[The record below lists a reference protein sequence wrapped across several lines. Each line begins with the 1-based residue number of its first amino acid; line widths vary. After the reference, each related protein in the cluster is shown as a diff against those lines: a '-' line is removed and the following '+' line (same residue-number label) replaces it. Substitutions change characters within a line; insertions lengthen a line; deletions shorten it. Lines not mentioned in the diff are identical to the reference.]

1 MKWHERGIL
10 LLVLYS
16 VMMLFLELG
25 LGGQNSLTGP
35 ASFLWSERA
44 VAGILTLEVALRF
57 WYCSSENQP
66 TAVKSY
72 FGSPEMVFDVVAVLP
87 FWLGFLVTDPE
98 GLAVIRS
105 MRVLRLLKFY
115 RASPVAHL
123 VMESLIS
130 QWMKIRLVGGIVT
143 ITVLFAGVSMYHLEG
158 PVQPEAFGTMWGSI
172 WWAVVTMTTVG
183 YGDTS
188 PTTFIGQCVAIV
200 IMFTSIGIV
209 GSLISIVSSAF
220 DAADGNSR

>member
-1 MKWHERGIL
+1 MKWHEKGIL

-16 VMMLFLELG
+16 VTMFFTELS
-25 LGGQNSLTGP
+25 LGGQNSLSGP
-35 ASFLWSERA
+35 AFFLWSERA
-44 VAGILTLEVALRF
+44 VASILTLEMALRL
-57 WYCSSENQP
+57 WYCSP
-66 TAVKSY
+66 HTTKGTDRTY
-72 FGSPEMVFDVVAVLP
+72 FKSPELVFDMVAVLP
-87 FWLGFLVTDPE
+87 FWLGFLIVDPE

-130 QWMKIRLVGGIVT
+130 QWQKIRLVGGVVT

-188 PTTFIGQCVAIV
+188 PITFIGQCVAIV

-220 DAADGNSR
+220 DAADGNSG

>member
-1 MKWHERGIL
+1 MKWHEKGIL

-16 VMMLFLELG
+16 VAMFFTELS
-25 LGGQNSLTGP
+25 LGGQNSLSGP
-35 ASFLWSERA
+35 AFFLWSERA
-44 VAGILTLEVALRF
+44 VASILTLEMGLRF
-57 WYCSSENQP
+57 WYHSP
-66 TAVKSY
+66 HTANGTNRAY
-72 FGSPEMVFDVVAVLP
+72 FHSPEMVFDMVAVLP
-87 FWLGFLVTDPE
+87 FWLGFLIVDPE

-123 VMESLIS
+123 IMESLIS
-130 QWMKIRLVGGIVT
+130 QWKKIRLVGGVVT

-188 PTTFIGQCVAIV
+188 PNTFIGQCVAIV

-220 DAADGNSR
+220 DAADGNSG